1 MTKAAMANGIDLVPN
16 SINLDAMSKTDPI
29 SIVLR
34 GPTLSIHHPK
44 LSIKTAP
51 IILKIV
57 RNVPT

>member
-34 GPTLSIHHPK
+34 GPTLSIHHPNPSMSK
-44 LSIKTAP
+44 AP
-51 IILKIV
+51 ITLKAV